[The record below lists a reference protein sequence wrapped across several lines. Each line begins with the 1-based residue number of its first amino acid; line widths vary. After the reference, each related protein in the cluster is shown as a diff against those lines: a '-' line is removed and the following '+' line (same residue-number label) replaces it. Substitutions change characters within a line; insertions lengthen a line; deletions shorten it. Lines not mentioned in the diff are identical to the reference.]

1 MAVAMAVAMAT
12 ALATAMALAMDM
24 DMATAPAGRLRAAKS
39 RRLTLRIGAVAAA
52 LAGITWR
59 LIIGAI
65 PVTDFL
71 ERASQGARHE
81 APAATLQGW
90 LGEL

>member
-1 MAVAMAVAMAT
+1 MAVAMSVAMAT

-24 DMATAPAGRLRAAKS
+24 DMATAPAGRSRAAKS

-71 ERASQGARHE
+71 ERASQGARHRV
-81 APAATLQGW
+81 G
-90 LGEL
+90 

>member
-12 ALATAMALAMDM
+12 PLVTAMALAM
-24 DMATAPAGRLRAAKS
+24 DMATAPAGRSRAAKS

-81 APAATLQGW
+81 APAPTLQGW

>member
-1 MAVAMAVAMAT
+1 MAVAMAT

-24 DMATAPAGRLRAAKS
+24 DMATAPAGRSRAAKS

-81 APAATLQGW
+81 APAPTLQVW

>member
-1 MAVAMAVAMAT
+1 MAVAMAT

-24 DMATAPAGRLRAAKS
+24 ATAPAGRSRAAKS

-65 PVTDFL
+65 PVTDFS

-81 APAATLQGW
+81 APAPTLQGW

>member
-24 DMATAPAGRLRAAKS
+24 DMATAPAGRSRAAKS

-81 APAATLQGW
+81 APAPTLQGW

>member
-1 MAVAMAVAMAT
+1 MVVAMAVTMAT

-24 DMATAPAGRLRAAKS
+24 ATAPAGRSRAAKS

-71 ERASQGARHE
+71 ERASQGARHRV
-81 APAATLQGW
+81 G
-90 LGEL
+90 